1 MTSPMKSGNLHREMT
16 SKIAFKKTVD
26 TNFERQN
33 TLGTVSHLETELSKL
48 KENVSSLSKENVQWK
63 ILNNQLFNFA
73 IDQTV
78 DK

>member
-1 MTSPMKSGNLHREMT
+1 
-16 SKIAFKKTVD
+16 
-26 TNFERQN
+26 
-33 TLGTVSHLETELSKL
+33 LETELSKL